1 MDDLA
6 GLSNGLSKIASGQ
19 NFHNI
24 NVATYTCDF
33 GNIIVGKAVQK
44 SFRLTNCGKIPINFN
59 FDKKLLNLAGIVI
72 EPDKAQKVL
81 ANQSILFKVVM
92 QTRKTSKFGRQR
104 FMIPVDIKNGPQY
117 MIDFTANLTIPEL
130 SMSTEQLDFD
140 RVCVNTRKTMKVRL
154 ENNKDVICEW
164 FFPTKQEGS
173 SSMS

>member
-140 RVCVNTRKTMKVRL
+140 RVCVNTRKTVKVRL
-154 ENNKDVICEW
+154 ENNKDVTCEW